1 MYTEEYERRSFP
13 IRDFLLK
20 IVLVLLFVFL
30 LIWILSNFTKPS
42 TKKVEN
48 YSPLLEQI
56 FGENLTKMKDAAIS
70 YYTDERLPQE
80 VGKSASMTLRDMI
93 ANNLVIPFVDKN
105 GKACSV
111 DKSYVKVTKMD
122 EEFLMKV
129 NLKCSDKEDYI
140 LVHLGC
146 YTYCKKDVCEKQE
159 TAIVKQASTPSKEII
174 PSVGSTQE
182 VPVEG

>member
-159 TAIVKQASTPSKEII
+159 TAIEKTSINSI
-174 PSVGSTQE
+174 
-182 VPVEG
+182 